1 MYLQLFNRVRI
12 VTSWLGTL
20 VISSSIVLPA
30 YCQPNPIRLDSPSL
44 GSTTKDLPPIRFTP
58 GMRNRDGTDTYP
70 YGSRI
75 SGSGLISTPRGEENL
90 LKCGWRKE
98 IEWKLP
104 SGEVLFKDSKI
115 RINRVEAATRCRI
128 PLPIYLTALVPQ
140 TNISITSFEYP
151 TFFFYIPDVNLELV
165 ATAKLILLNSDEEE
179 VYEKTVKLNSP
190 DKVVSIDFYNSPGLP
205 PLKIGEPYYWE
216 FVITFGEDTTRE
228 SVTSVSG
235 WIKRVSLN
243 SKLQHE
249 LNTALPQE
257 KPAIYAS
264 NGFWHEAL
272 TSLAK
277 LRCSYPNE
285 ATYRSDW
292 ESLLQ
297 QVELPRIAT
306 KPLAQCN

>member
-12 VTSWLGTL
+12 VTSWLGAL
-20 VISSSIVLPA
+20 GISCSIVLPA

-44 GSTTKDLPPIRFTP
+44 GSTTKDLPPIRFTS
-58 GMRNRDGTDTYP
+58 GMRNRDSTDTYP

-75 SGSGLISTPRGEENL
+75 SRLGLISTSRGGENL

-104 SGEVLFKDSKI
+104 SGEALFKDSKI
-115 RINRVEAATRCRI
+115 RGNRVEPRMRCGTI
-128 PLPIYLTALVPQ
+128 LPIYLTALVPQ
-140 TNISITSFEYP
+140 TNISITGSEYP

-165 ATAKLILLNSDEEE
+165 DTGKLILINSDKKV
-179 VYEKTVKLNSP
+179 VYEKKVKLNSP
-190 DKVVSIDFYNSPGLP
+190 DKVVSIDLYNSPGLP
-205 PLKIGEPYYWE
+205 PLKIGEPYHWA
-216 FVITFGEDTTRE
+216 FLITFREDIE
-228 SVTSVSG
+228 SNSGPFVSG
-235 WIKRVSLN
+235 WIKRVSLD

-249 LNTALPQE
+249 LDTALTQE

-264 NGFWHEAL
+264 NGFLHDAL

-277 LRCSYPNE
+277 LRCSYPND

>member
-1 MYLQLFNRVRI
+1 MYFQLFNRIRI
-12 VTSWLGTL
+12 VISWLGAL
-20 VISSSIVLPA
+20 GISSSIVLPA
-30 YCQPNPIRLDSPSL
+30 YCQPNSIRLDFPSL

-58 GMRNRDGTDTYP
+58 GMRNRDSTDTYP

-75 SGSGLISTPRGEENL
+75 SRSGLISTPRGEENL

-104 SGEVLFKDSKI
+104 SEEALFKDSKI
-115 RINRVEAATRCRI
+115 MVNRVEARTRCAI
-128 PLPIYLTALVPQ
+128 PLSIYLTALVPQ
-140 TNISITSFEYP
+140 TDISITGSEYP

-165 ATAKLILLNSDEEE
+165 DAAKLFLMNSDEEV
-179 VYEKTVKLNSP
+179 VYQKEVKLNSP

-205 PLKIGEPYYWE
+205 PLKIGEPYYWV
-216 FVITFGEDTTRE
+216 FFITFREDIRMA
-228 SVTSVSG
+228 SGTSVSG

-249 LNTALPQE
+249 LDTALAQE

-264 NGFWHEAL
+264 NGFWHDAL

-277 LRCSYPNE
+277 LRCSYPND

-297 QVELPRIAT
+297 QVELPKIAT